1 MKKVTLKDIAGH
13 FKVSISTVS
22 KAVNDSHEISN
33 ELKLKIQTYAK
44 EKHYKP
50 NRLALNLLNRNT
62 KTIGVVVPNILNYFF
77 VQVLYGIEKVAN
89 ENGYNI
95 ISCISNES
103 SAKETKTLEFF
114 DAGTVDGVI
123 MSLAEESQNE
133 DKHEALIDIINNDIP
148 VVLFDRVSDAVQ
160 CDKVVVDDFEA
171 GYKITKHLINIGCKN
186 IAVVNPIASS
196 SVGKLRILGYKKAL
210 EEFEVNFDPK
220 LIINLTVKDDLD
232 LLMSFLLNYKTI
244 DGIIGI
250 DELIAVQVLEV
261 VKARGY
267 NVPNDISII
276 GFTNGQLSKYVTP
289 SLTMVSQHGKYIG
302 EQTAKLLINR
312 IKNPSLPYETKVVK
326 TSLLV
331 RDSTKK
337 LQ

>member
-1 MKKVTLKDIAGH
+1 
-13 FKVSISTVS
+13 
-22 KAVNDSHEISN
+22 
-33 ELKLKIQTYAK
+33 
-44 EKHYKP
+44 
-50 NRLALNLLNRNT
+50 
-62 KTIGVVVPNILNYFF
+62 
-77 VQVLYGIEKVAN
+77 
-89 ENGYNI
+89 
-95 ISCISNES
+95 
-103 SAKETKTLEFF
+103 
-114 DAGTVDGVI
+114 
-123 MSLAEESQNE
+123 MS
-133 DKHEALIDIINNDIP
+133 
-148 VVLFDRVSDAVQ
+148 
-160 CDKVVVDDFEA
+160 
-171 GYKITKHLINIGCKN
+171 
-186 IAVVNPIASS
+186 SS
-196 SVGKLRILGYKKAL
+196 SVGKLRLLGYKKAL
-210 EEFEVNFDPK
+210 EEFEMPFDPK

-244 DGIIGI
+244 EGIIGI

-302 EQTAKLLINR
+302 ELTAKLLINR
-312 IKNPSLPYETKVVK
+312 IKNPGLPYETKIVK